1 MSAFPL
7 FKRLPKFEE
16 LSNDIILDR
25 FLDYAQEK
33 KLELYPAQEEAVL
46 SLIDGQNVIL
56 NTPTGSGKSL
66 VATALHFDSL
76 SKGKRSIYT
85 CPIKALVNEKFLAL
99 CKEFGPDQ
107 VGMSTGDGSVN
118 RDAPILCCTA
128 EILANMALREG
139 ELANVDDIVM
149 DEFHYYSDRERGVA
163 WQIPL
168 LALPRARFLLMSATL
183 GEMDFFQEQL
193 TKLTG
198 RETVVVSSAERPV
211 PLKHEYR
218 ETPLHETIQALLEQ
232 NSAPV
237 YLVCFTQRETAEEA
251 QNLMSVNFTT
261 KEQKAQILKAL
272 SGVEFSSPYGKEI
285 AKFLKHGVGIHH
297 AGLLPKY
304 RVLVERLA
312 QTGLLKVIC
321 GTDTLGVGVNIPIRT
336 VLFTKLC
343 KYDGEKTGILSVR
356 DFHQISG
363 RAGRRGFDTEGRVVA
378 QAPEHVIENL
388 KIDAKIKADPK
399 KGKKIVRAKPPE
411 KGFVMWSADT
421 FNKLVN
427 GKPEALQSR
436 FAVSHGMLLNV
447 LSRPDEDGCLALR
460 QLIRD
465 SHDSEGAK
473 KKHRNLAFTLFRSLV
488 DRKLVEII
496 SGSRRGE
503 KRVRVNVDLQEDF
516 SLNNALSLYLIDTLN
531 LLDPMS
537 ETYALDVL
545 TLLES
550 ILESPDLILRKQLDR
565 VKTERMREMKEAGME
580 YEERMEELEKCEHP
594 KPLRDFIYQTFNE
607 FSDKHP
613 WVGTENIRPKSIAR
627 EMYETYQSFAEY
639 VREYELQ
646 RAEGLLLRYLS
657 DVYRGLVQT
666 VPQSARNDELDT
678 ITEYFASIVRSVD
691 SSLIDEWERIRSGG
705 TLPVAKA
712 ASLAPVIEKPTDPL
726 EDKRAVRVKIM
737 NEVFRFLR
745 SLAIGDFEASIDI
758 LRDWGS
764 ADLKDHEGLEWS
776 EHRLRKVGETY
787 AAEDHKALLT
797 DPAARKT
804 EFSRLHLEGDLWRIE
819 QTLVDPDGHNDWQ
832 LVITLDPIAT
842 RERLKS
848 EGKLALRLE
857 SIAAIS
863 V

>member
-16 LSNDIILDR
+16 LSNDLILDR
-25 FLDYAQEK
+25 FLDYSQEK
-33 KLELYPAQEEAVL
+33 KLELYPAQEEAIL

-168 LALPRARFLLMSATL
+168 LVLPRARFLLMSATL
-183 GEMDFFQEQL
+183 GEMDFFKDEL

-198 RETVVVSSAERPV
+198 RETSIVSSTDRPV
-211 PLKHEYR
+211 PLKYEYR
-218 ETPLHETIQALLEQ
+218 ETPLHETIQDLLAQ

-261 KEQKAQILKAL
+261 KEQKGEILEAL
-272 SGVEFSSPYGKEI
+272 KGVEFSSPYGKEI

-356 DFHQISG
+356 DFKQISG

-378 QAPEHVIENL
+378 QAPDHVIENL

-421 FNKLVN
+421 FNKLVT

-436 FAVSHGMLLNV
+436 FQVSHGMLLNV
-447 LSRPDEDGCLALR
+447 LSRPSEDGCLALR
-460 QLIRD
+460 KLIRD
-465 SHDSEGAK
+465 SHDAESAK
-473 KKHRNLAFTLFRSLV
+473 KKHRTLGFTLFRSLV

-496 SGSRRGE
+496 PGARRGG
-503 KRVRVNVDLQEDF
+503 KRVRVNVELQEDF
-516 SLNNALSLYLIDTLN
+516 SLNNALSLYLIDTIN

-565 VKTERMREMKEAGME
+565 VKTLRMGEMKAAGME

-657 DVYRGLVQT
+657 DVYRNLVQT
-666 VPQSARNDELDT
+666 VPQGVRNDELDT

-691 SSLIDEWERIRSGG
+691 SSLIDEWERIRNGG
-705 TLPVAKA
+705 V
-712 ASLAPVIEKPTDPL
+712 APVREAAVAAVAAVAEKPVDPL
-726 EDKRAVRVKIM
+726 ADKKLLRVKIM

-745 SLAIGDFEASIDI
+745 SLAIGDFEASIEI
-758 LRDWGS
+758 LRDWG
-764 ADLKDHEGLEWS
+764 AGDLKDGEGQEWTDA
-776 EHRLRKVGETY
+776 RLRKIGEHY
-787 AAEDHKALLT
+787 ASEDHKALLT
-797 DPAARKT
+797 DPSARRAEYT
-804 EFSRLHLEGDLWRIE
+804 RLSLDGSTWRVE

-832 LVITLDPIAT
+832 LVVAIDPEAS
-842 RERLKS
+842 RLRHV
-848 EGKLALRLE
+848 EEAKLSLRLE
-857 SIAAIS
+857 SIAP